1 MVLKKRLQYGFS
13 GYSVPVIPRG
23 PRSVRKR
30 GSHKKTLKDSRI
42 CAFELLAAVAGK
54 LLQESE
60 SSTSSNV
67 AEGLHPSSIHNG
79 GIKQEQLEKGEALKS
94 ECRDQGSWVE
104 SVFSSE
110 LAPRKRNLESSFGEF
125 PRAVSDTV
133 LEGTPVI
140 PRSKISTKVRH
151 DLKLEIPEN
160 KTAAE
165 NSPGKVEGGSPN
177 CGDIGRQIKAEGNP
191 NHNVDLTVAINS
203 NSKDPMEIQV
213 NITDSLINS
222 DTSVQLPSYRDSVPN
237 ASFPRHKNNVKLRRR
252 VDDKNPVGCNVY
264 SSKTRA
270 IRPQTCIGHRRV
282 RKLLASK
289 YWKVAPTLEDCEFS
303 DSDECMKNVNRC
315 RKAPSTSEVIQCLVP
330 LKKRKLCDHNS
341 TLARDPEGSS
351 ESILNSPEKGVK
363 GEKTSPA
370 KNLGR
375 AKVVSSSV
383 VGHQTSLKSRDS
395 HVKFSIKSFKVPEL
409 YIDIPENATV
419 GLLKGTVMEAVT
431 AILQGGLRVGVV
443 VHGKKVKDDNKTLLQ
458 MGISHNEDLGTL
470 SFTLEAGSRIASQP
484 PNRKEVPILLP
495 CETHHQFSRSA
506 AMESEVLNASFD
518 PSPATNVDN
527 HAETNHELVPST
539 REVIKDE
546 TAPDSRALVAVPA
559 VSVEALAVVSVN
571 QKTRRCELVQ
581 RRTRRPFSVS
591 EVEALVEAV
600 EKLGTGR
607 WRDVKLSAFENA
619 DHRTYVDLK
628 DKWKTLVHTAT
639 ISPHQRRG
647 ETVPQDLLDRV
658 LSAHGYWSHHQ
669 HKLHGKHLINLL

>member
-1 MVLKKRLQYGFS
+1 MVLKKRLEYGFS

-23 PRSVRKR
+23 PRSKR
-30 GSHKKTLKDSRI
+30 GSHKKTLEDSRS

-104 SVFSSE
+104 SVFSSG
-110 LAPRKRNLESSFGEF
+110 LAPRKRHLESSFGEF

-133 LEGTPVI
+133 LEGTSVI

-203 NSKDPMEIQV
+203 NSKDPMEIHV

-222 DTSVQLPSYRDSVPN
+222 DTSVQLPSYGDLVPN
-237 ASFPRHKNNVKLRRR
+237 ASFPRHKNNVKLRGR
-252 VDDKNPVGCNVY
+252 VDDENPVGCNVY
-264 SSKTRA
+264 RSKTRA

-303 DSDECMKNVNRC
+303 DSDGCMKNVNRC

-330 LKKRKLCDHNS
+330 LKKRKLCNHKS

-351 ESILNSPEKGVK
+351 ESISNSPEKGVK

-409 YIDIPENATV
+409 CIDIPENATV
-419 GLLKGTVMEAVT
+419 GSLKGTVMEAVT

-458 MGISHNEDLGTL
+458 MGISHNDDLGTL

-527 HAETNHELVPST
+527 HVETNHELVPST
-539 REVIKDE
+539 HEVIKDG

-559 VSVEALAVVSVN
+559 VSVEALAVVPVN

>member
-1 MVLKKRLQYGFS
+1 MVLKKRLEYGFS

-23 PRSVRKR
+23 PRSKR
-30 GSHKKTLKDSRI
+30 GSHKKTLEDGRI

-94 ECRDQGSWVE
+94 ERRDQGSWVE

-133 LEGTPVI
+133 LEGTSVI

-151 DLKLEIPEN
+151 DLKLKIPKN

-203 NSKDPMEIQV
+203 NSKDPMEIHV

-222 DTSVQLPSYRDSVPN
+222 DTSVQLPSYRDSIPN
-237 ASFPRHKNNVKLRRR
+237 ASFPRHKNNVKLRSR
-252 VDDKNPVGCNVY
+252 VDDENPVGCNVY
-264 SSKTRA
+264 RSKTRA

-303 DSDECMKNVNRC
+303 GSDGCKKNVNRC

-330 LKKRKLCDHNS
+330 LKKRKLCNHNS
-341 TLARDPEGSS
+341 TLAHDPEGSS
-351 ESILNSPEKGVK
+351 ESISNSPEKGVK
-363 GEKTSPA
+363 GEKSSPA

-419 GLLKGTVMEAVT
+419 GSLKGTVMEAVT

-458 MGISHNEDLGTL
+458 MGISHNDDLGTL

-527 HAETNHELVPST
+527 HVETNHELVPST
-539 REVIKDE
+539 HEVIKDG
-546 TAPDSRALVAVPA
+546 TAPDSRALVAIPA
-559 VSVEALAVVSVN
+559 VSVEALAVVPVN